1 MGKRW
6 ADALK
11 FLGIGWYI
19 AACIILGTLGGRWL
33 GQRLDGSSS
42 EAIFTV
48 LGVLLGVALAFVGV
62 YRMVKSMMSDNSEK

>member
-19 AACIILGTLGGRWL
+19 AVCILLGTLGGRWL
-33 GQRLDGSSS
+33 GQRLDSSS
-42 EAIFTV
+42 TEAIFTV
-48 LGVLLGVALAFVGV
+48 LGVLLGVAVAFLGV
-62 YRMVKSMMSDNSEK
+62 YRMVKSMMSDDSQK

>member
-19 AACIILGTLGGRWL
+19 AVCIILGTLGGRWL
-33 GQRLDGSSS
+33 GQRLDGGSS

-48 LGVLLGVALAFVGV
+48 LGVLFGVALAFVGV

>member
-19 AACIILGTLGGRWL
+19 AVCIILCTLGGRWL

-48 LGVLLGVALAFVGV
+48 LGVLLGVALAFLGV
-62 YRMVKSMMSDNSEK
+62 YRMVKSMMSDNSDK

>member
-19 AACIILGTLGGRWL
+19 AVCIILGTLGGRWL

-48 LGVLLGVALAFVGV
+48 LGVLLGVGLAFVGV
-62 YRMVKSMMSDNSEK
+62 YRMVKSMMSDDSED

>member
-19 AACIILGTLGGRWL
+19 AVCILLGTLGGRWL
-33 GQRLDGSSS
+33 GHRLDGSST

-48 LGVLLGVALAFVGV
+48 VGVVLGVVAAFLGV
-62 YRMVKSMMSDNSEK
+62 YRMVKSIMSDDSDS